1 MRSGVAAPQ
10 KLRFCNAREI
20 KSTEETKNFQRRM
33 QMLEYMSRERCFRA
47 GCLALAGCIA
57 IFLLRRPAWSLPAT
71 ERHPHSLDD
80 TNVFFR
86 VYHFFLTILENPN
99 HLNVRNQNVFVT
111 TKTVFRAR
119 FSE

>member
-1 MRSGVAAPQ
+1 
-10 KLRFCNAREI
+10 
-20 KSTEETKNFQRRM
+20 
-33 QMLEYMSRERCFRA
+33 MLEYMSRERCFRA

-86 VYHFFLTILENPN
+86 VYDFFFDNFGKSKSFKCTESKRVCYYQNGFSSPFFGMN
-99 HLNVRNQNVFVT
+99 HI
-111 TKTVFRAR
+111 
-119 FSE
+119 